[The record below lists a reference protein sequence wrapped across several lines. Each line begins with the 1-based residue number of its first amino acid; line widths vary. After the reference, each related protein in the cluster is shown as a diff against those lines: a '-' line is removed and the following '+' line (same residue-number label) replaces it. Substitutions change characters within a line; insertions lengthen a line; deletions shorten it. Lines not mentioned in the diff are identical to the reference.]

1 MRRPRR
7 AMAEIN
13 VVPYID
19 VMLVLLI
26 IFMVAAPLINP
37 GQIDLPEVGAKLDP
51 AVAPMEIRV
60 RPNDDLYFVDRAR
73 SPDELGDTGAAEGGA
88 AALSAAVNCAGNNGK
103 SNNPELLITIP
114 EMRQIQLSGA
124 PNLVLDARA
133 ERNLGNSN
141 LRAQGALRIP
151 PDHPV
156 ERLQELDVPRQTWLF
171 AFCA

>member
-60 RPNDDLYFVDRAR
+60 RPNGDLYFVDRAR
-73 SPDELGDTGAAEGGA
+73 SPDELRVDRQRLLELVRAAQQANPSQAVVVAGDRSVRYEEV
-88 AALSAAVNCAGNNGK
+88 L
-103 SNNPELLITIP
+103 
-114 EMRQIQLSGA
+114 Q
-124 PNLVLDARA
+124 VLDLLQRSHVKRVGLLARPA
-133 ERNLGNSN
+133 
-141 LRAQGALRIP
+141 P
-151 PDHPV
+151 
-156 ERLQELDVPRQTWLF
+156 
-171 AFCA
+171 